1 MTRMSPV
8 VAAFV
13 ATATAGLLCGLVGV
27 AAGRWWERRTCA
39 NDHDLLPVLE
49 RRLARAERA
58 HEADLDAIAELR
70 AGVSDMWDRAF
81 KAGRTTDEWTLVAA
95 EVQRRQRERGGGRS

>member
-1 MTRMSPV
+1 VSPV
-8 VAAFV
+8 VV
-13 ATATAGLLCGLVGV
+13 GGIATAAGGALLVGIGV

-70 AGVSDMWDRAF
+70 EGVGDVWDRAF
-81 KAGRTTDEWTLVAA
+81 EAGRTTDEWTLVAA